1 MKSRGIYFVLFVFF
15 VVGIALLGGVLIQQE
30 KKQQEEKLS
39 NQGNYL
45 VSLIALHPIADFT
58 GEKGNYILRTIREY
72 ISPDGLVYCLIHDR
86 SGGLL
91 ASLGARDLITGIPK
105 EVRIQSLYTPGLV
118 TQTFRAGTTDLPIH
132 EFSKPI
138 YENGERSGTVR
149 LGFHLPSPSI
159 LSPDRI
165 KLLGIVA
172 FFIFTI
178 SLAIYYAITLAL
190 QRLNSL
196 SLSVQS
202 SFMDPAST
210 QVSSVKATRIDQ
222 VIKDFEQSLGLLK
235 AKMSEIETSNMELET
250 KAGVTAFYENQI
262 TNILDSMKLGIMI
275 LDSQDN
281 IMNINVYMLAL
292 INGKRDDMVD
302 RSVGEALGHREMLTY
317 LERHEGEGKD
327 GRAKSLE
334 TTFEDV
340 APGHLF
346 QVTSSALKDGEGTV
360 TGRMVLVDDVTNE
373 KLAERAKQEFVAHV
387 THELYTP
394 LTTIKSYN
402 EMLMAGEVQ
411 DEETQREFFN
421 TIMDETDR
429 LQRLIENL
437 LNISKIEMGSL
448 TLNKSLVKSDWL
460 VNDCIA
466 AIETAARKKQITIE
480 RTLPDNFP
488 SLFGDKD
495 LLKVAIIN
503 LLGNAVK
510 YTPDFGRISFGLSD
524 DGDAAVFEVADTGYG
539 INPEDLPRIFDKF
552 YRSEDP
558 RVAEQTGSGLGLGIT
573 SEIIHLHGG
582 EIGVESESG
591 QGTHFSVR
599 IPKEEYQI
607 G

>member
-1 MKSRGIYFVLFVFF
+1 MKPRGIYFALFAFF
-15 VVGIALLGGVLIQQE
+15 LAGIAFLGGVLIQQE
-30 KKQQEEKLS
+30 KRQQEEKLIS
-39 NQGNYL
+39 QGNYL
-45 VSLIALHPIADFT
+45 VSLIALHPIGDFT

-72 ISPDGLVYCLIHDR
+72 ISRDGLVYCLIHDQ

-91 ASLGARDLITGIPK
+91 ASLGARDLVTGIPK
-105 EVRIQSLYTPGLV
+105 EVRTQSLYTPGLT
-118 TQTFRAGTTDLPIH
+118 TQHFRAGGTDLPIH
-132 EFSKPI
+132 EFSKPV

-149 LGFHLPSPSI
+149 LGFNLPAPSL
-159 LSPDRI
+159 LSPERI

-178 SLAIYYAITLAL
+178 SLVAYYTITLAL
-190 QRLNSL
+190 RRLNNL

-202 SFMDPAST
+202 SFLDPASA
-210 QVSSVKATRIDQ
+210 QASSGKATRIDQ
-222 VIKDFEQSLGLLK
+222 VIRDFEQSLRLLK
-235 AKMSEIETSNMELET
+235 ARMSEIETSNMELET

-262 TNILDSMKLGIMI
+262 TNILDSMRLGIIIM
-275 LDSQDN
+275 DSQDN

-292 INGKRDDMVD
+292 LNGKREDMVD
-302 RSVGEALGHREMLTY
+302 RPIGEALGHEQILAFLVRQQ
-317 LERHEGEGKD
+317 GD
-327 GRAKSLE
+327 GQDRGANSLE
-334 TTFEDV
+334 TAFPEV
-340 APGHLF
+340 APGHVF
-346 QVTSSALKDGEGTV
+346 QVASSAMKDGDGAV
-360 TGRMVLVDDVTNE
+360 IGRLLLVDDVTNE

-402 EMLMAGEVQ
+402 EMLIAGEVQ
-411 DEETQREFFN
+411 DEETQREFYN

-448 TLNKSLVKSDWL
+448 TLTRGLVKSDWL

-466 AIETAARKKQITIE
+466 AVETAARKKRITIE
-480 RTLPDNFP
+480 KTLPDNYP

-510 YTPDFGRISFGLSD
+510 YTPEHGRISFGLSD
-524 DGDAAVFEVADTGYG
+524 DGEAAVFEVADTGYG
-539 INPEDLPRIFDKF
+539 IREEDLPHIFDKF

-558 RVAEQTGSGLGLGIT
+558 RVKEQTGSGLGLGIT
-573 SEIIHLHGG
+573 SEIVHLHGG
-582 EIGVESESG
+582 EIGVQSEPG

>member
-1 MKSRGIYFVLFVFF
+1 MKSRGIYFALLAFF
-15 VVGIALLGGVLIQQE
+15 LAGIALLGGVLIQQE
-30 KKQQEEKLS
+30 KRQQKEKLL

-45 VSLIALHPIADFT
+45 VSLIALHPIGDFT

-72 ISPDGLVYCLIHDR
+72 ISTDGLVYCLIHDQ

-91 ASLGARDLITGIPK
+91 TSLGARDLVTGIPK
-105 EVRIQSLYTPGLV
+105 EVRTQSLYTPGLK
-118 TQTFRAGTTDLPIH
+118 TQNFQAGGTGLGVH

-138 YENGERSGTVR
+138 YENGQRSGTVR
-149 LGFHLPSPSI
+149 LGFNLPAPSL
-159 LSPDRI
+159 LSPERI

-178 SLAIYYAITLAL
+178 SLVIYYTVTLAL
-190 QRLNSL
+190 RRLNNL

-202 SFMDPAST
+202 SLLDSASGSVPAG
-210 QVSSVKATRIDQ
+210 KATRIDQ
-222 VIKDFEQSLGLLK
+222 VIQDFEQSLGLLK
-235 AKMSEIETSNMELET
+235 EKMSEIETSNMELET

-262 TNILDSMKLGIMI
+262 TNILDSMKLGVII
-275 LDSQDN
+275 VDSQDN

-292 INGKRDDMVD
+292 LNGKREAMVD
-302 RSVGEALGHREMLTY
+302 RPIEEVVRHEEILAFLG
-317 LERHEGEGKD
+317 RHEGD
-327 GRAKSLE
+327 GQDRASGPAE
-334 TTFEDV
+334 TAFPEV
-340 APGHLF
+340 APGHIF
-346 QVTSSALKDGEGTV
+346 HVASSSLKDGDGAV
-360 TGRMVLVDDVTNE
+360 IGRMLLVDDITNE

-411 DEETQREFFN
+411 DGETQREFYN

-448 TLNKSLVKSDWL
+448 TLNRGLVKSDWL
-460 VNDCIA
+460 VDDCVA
-466 AIETAARKKQITIE
+466 AVETAARKKQITIE
-480 RTLPDNFP
+480 KTLPDNYP

-510 YTPDFGRISFGLSD
+510 YTPEHGRISFGLSD
-524 DGDAAVFEVADTGYG
+524 DGDAAVFEVADTGHG
-539 INPEDLPRIFDKF
+539 IREEDLPHIFDKF

-558 RVAEQTGSGLGLGIT
+558 LVKEQTGSGLGLGIT
-573 SEIIHLHGG
+573 SEIVHLHGG
-582 EIGVESESG
+582 EIGVQSEPG
-591 QGTHFSVR
+591 QGAHFSVR